1 MPVESK
7 ATPANRMP
15 VDKQPVGIVET
26 TIVNEILGPRPS
38 QPVALK
44 AQTNLGTS
52 ESFSN
57 NTRTDK
63 RKRAVGFGRR

>member
-26 TIVNEILGPRPS
+26 TIVNEILDPRPS

-44 AQTNLGTS
+44 AKTNLGTS

-63 RKRAVGFGRR
+63 RKRTVGFGRR